1 MEIVEEVATVE
12 VKIDPREEDS
22 MTVDIIVVSKITNK
36 EGAIEVATTPKDL
49 KEVLQEEAT
58 EEASEEIVEDI
69 EATEEDSEVEIVAIE
84 EATGVEIAEVETWEE
99 MTTNHHR
106 ERAPWSTRDREVEI
120 QIAWILKKDEK
131 PKNNRKQKN
140 I

>member
-36 EGAIEVATTPKDL
+36 EGAIEVATTPIDP

-58 EEASEEIVEDI
+58 EEASEVIVEDI
-69 EATEEDSEVEIVAIE
+69 EATEEDTEVEIVAIE
-84 EATGVEIAEVETWEE
+84 EAIEAEIAEVET
-99 MTTNHHR
+99 
-106 ERAPWSTRDREVEI
+106 
-120 QIAWILKKDEK
+120 
-131 PKNNRKQKN
+131 
-140 I
+140 

>member
-84 EATGVEIAEVETWEE
+84 EAIGVEIAEVET
-99 MTTNHHR
+99 
-106 ERAPWSTRDREVEI
+106 
-120 QIAWILKKDEK
+120 
-131 PKNNRKQKN
+131 
-140 I
+140 